1 MVLLLL
7 VSSKWFDNYLWVKL
21 IINERWSSADL
32 STPGYIEPTE
42 NPPSEYK
49 DMTFMIDFFDGA
61 GNSVR
66 IKI

>member
-1 MVLLLL
+1 M
-7 VSSKWFDNYLWVKL
+7 KL